1 MNYGWGDKHTH
12 RQTDRHTGTHI
23 NTMTRPG
30 LRAGPSENAIYC
42 TGVEKAILVIFKNG
56 FLKTTATLMK
66 TTALV
71 MKTKATLMKTTALV
85 MKTTTLLMRTT
96 SLVLKT
102 TPLVGR
108 EAMAHAGLV

>member
-1 MNYGWGDKHTH
+1 MDICAMEYYS
-12 RQTDRHTGTHI
+12 TG
-23 NTMTRPG
+23 
-30 LRAGPSENAIYC
+30 AKNAIYC

-96 SLVLKT
+96 ALVLKT